1 MRQRIVNSARVAAVL
16 AIGLSVVGVQP
27 MFADDDNSRNQK
39 ENGAAEESIGDST
52 HTNGQVLQINTL
64 SDPQEIVLANVDGRV
79 VVKMSGKNAKNM
91 IKESGIHVGEYIEVW
106 GQKQS
111 ELEFWADTIDPYDDD
126 DD

>member
-1 MRQRIVNSARVAAVL
+1 MAAVL
-16 AIGLSVVGVQP
+16 AIGLSVIGVQP

-39 ENGAAEESIGDST
+39 ENGSAEESTGDST

-64 SDPQEIVLANVDGRV
+64 SDPQEIILANVDGRV
-79 VVKMSGKNAKNM
+79 VVKMSGKNAKNL

-111 ELEFWADTIDPYDDD
+111 ELEFWADTIDPVDDD